1 MLDRYPTWSCSCQKL
16 TCIVPLDVV
25 DLAASFQHL
34 DLLSFAKI
42 PNTNAGR
49 ASYNGREPRTIL

>member
-1 MLDRYPTWSCSCQKL
+1 MLDRNSTRSCSCQKL
-16 TCIVPLDVV
+16 ACIVPLDVI

-42 PNTNAGR
+42 PNTNAAR
-49 ASYNGREPRTIL
+49 ASYNGRQPRTIF